1 MSLSCCVSPTACPAL
16 CLVLLFSCF
25 SFSLFSP
32 LSMVGLRAHPLPP
45 PCHSYS
51 CGGIKGCFCWP
62 SLFISGVLLNVFALF
77 PVRVHLNAL
86 VQAPL
91 RMEMKGV
98 CNEFLSARV
107 PDLTAISQL
116 RGENQRDRERVE
128 RWGSEMEARRGSREN
143 TGLFFFFFPFFYTPA
158 FSAWLP
164 SCYNVKLAFL

>member
-1 MSLSCCVSPTACPAL
+1 MCSPCSLCECTSMPWCAL
-16 CLVLLFSCF
+16 
-25 SFSLFSP
+25 SL
-32 LSMVGLRAHPLPP
+32 
-45 PCHSYS
+45 
-51 CGGIKGCFCWP
+51 
-62 SLFISGVLLNVFALF
+62 
-77 PVRVHLNAL
+77 
-86 VQAPL
+86 QAPL

-143 TGLFFFFFPFFYTPA
+143 TGLFFLFVFYTPA

-164 SCYNVKLAFL
+164 SCYNVKLAFLWVYREQCGTVTWRQERRGEWFWRGVFERGRRKVEEKGGRAKQITLW